1 MPRSVYALFFP
12 AAFILGSVLIFIL
25 IHNSKLVD
33 FYEKNYVRLEEARQG
48 LKVYDLSYPQMKL
61 LDIGF
66 WQIGFEEDADKGL
79 QVLH

>member
-1 MPRSVYALFFP
+1 LTLFH
-12 AAFILGSVLIFIL
+12 FIGIKDQYVSTGNYNLKSLF
-25 IHNSKLVD
+25 KLFD